1 MKRHPFRGIC
11 EATGKPLRDADKV
24 LDEME
29 EVVGPNRREAE
40 AALGKKLGETALKR
54 MHIHVSGVEYN
65 AKGEMKHLNL
75 DESDFRY
82 DDWVQALKDAG
93 VEGTVICESPIQ
105 ERDALILKSLYLS

>member
-40 AALGKKLGETALKR
+40 AALGKKLGEIGGGRFFDRKDYPAITVEELAKR
-54 MHIHVSGVEYN
+54 FLEW
-65 AKGEMKHLNL
+65 AKVKPLPE
-75 DESDFRY
+75 
-82 DDWVQALKDAG
+82 
-93 VEGTVICESPIQ
+93 T
-105 ERDALILKSLYLS
+105 